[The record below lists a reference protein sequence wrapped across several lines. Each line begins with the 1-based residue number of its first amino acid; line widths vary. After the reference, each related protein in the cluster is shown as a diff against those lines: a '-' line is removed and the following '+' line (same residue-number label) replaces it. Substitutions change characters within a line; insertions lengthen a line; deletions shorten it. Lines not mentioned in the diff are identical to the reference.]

1 MNIKLQDFRCL
12 ILESNNKVGM
22 VGGLSH
28 TEKQKE
34 RKEVFLSNMA
44 AVEKPLHTVKFK
56 SSSHF
61 QWTILKAKSTCSTI
75 HLGKIFRFQ
84 SFAPAFHV

>member
-1 MNIKLQDFRCL
+1 
-12 ILESNNKVGM
+12 M

-28 TEKQKE
+28 TKKQKE
-34 RKEVFLSNMA
+34 GKEVLASNMA
-44 AVEKPLHTVKFK
+44 AVLKPLHTFKFK

-61 QWTILKAKSTCSTI
+61 QWTILKSKSTCSTI

-84 SFAPAFHV
+84 KLCPSLSCLDFFPDGIQVVGGLVDGS